1 MVDWLAGKRVRGT
14 SSERTPLGVTLG
26 GTGVGGWVELG
37 RTTLGSDGDSIDV
50 TSLADKRYYMV
61 LDYSLNSSTIDSYTQ
76 INGDTGSNYSQ
87 RRSIDGG
94 TDATNTS
101 LTYQDAVFGSGVA
114 VPHFGVRYIA
124 NYASKEKLTIGHYV
138 RQNTAGASNAPNR
151 TEIVSKWANTSNA
164 INRINT
170 QNSSGGSFATG
181 SEVVVLGWDPADT
194 HTNNFWE
201 ELYSGSG
208 DAGMD
213 TGVSGFSAR
222 KYLWIQMYLNDMIS
236 GANVNMVL
244 NGVESSN
251 YALRY
256 NQNGGTDGTIT
267 SRSDNLIHLG
277 ASNETEAFINI
288 FIINNGSN
296 EKLGIVHNM
305 TQQTAGAT
313 TAPARSELVF
323 KDSQTTQIT
332 DVEVRRTSG
341 SWGANSELRIWGAD

>member
-37 RTTLGSDGDSIDV
+37 RTTLGSAGDSIDV

-61 LDYSLNSSTIDSYTQ
+61 LDYSLASSTIDSYTQ

-94 TDATNTS
+94 TDTTNTS
-101 LTYQDAVFGSGVA
+101 LTYQDAVFSSGVA

-138 RQNTAGASNAPNR
+138 RQNTAGAANAPNR

-181 SEVVVLGWDPADT
+181 SEVVVLGWDPADS

-201 ELYSGSG
+201 ELAS
-208 DAGMD
+208 A
-213 TGVSGFSAR
+213 TGTSCASMSFTAK
-222 KYLWIQMYLNDMIS
+222 KYLWIQGYMETDTGAIGMRFGNSTLDS
-236 GANVNMVL
+236 G
-244 NGVESSN
+244 SN
-251 YALRY
+251 YAQRY
-256 NQNGGTDGTIT
+256 QSNGAADATDVNVSNDGTWTATTPI
-267 SRSDNLIHLG
+267 
-277 ASNETEAFINI
+277 FYNI
-288 FIINNGSN
+288 FMINNASN
-296 EKLGIVHNM
+296 EKLILTHLAR
-305 TQQTAGAT
+305 QSTAGAT
-313 TAPARSELVF
+313 TAPLRVESAWKWVNTSNQADILGF
-323 KDSQTTQIT
+323 IATTGTLQSNC
-332 DVEVRRTSG
+332 VAKV
-341 SWGANSELRIWGAD
+341 WGAD